1 MAVQSAVGNFLS
13 TSLGSLV
20 YYLLVLW
27 AVLAGFGMALGEWQ
41 RTRNERVQRLLI
53 AMGGIVLVRAVYAVA
68 ALIASAGWIESEVV
82 LPPLERFVDTAS
94 IGFLAWGF
102 MPSPRHRVRTWDWL
116 LAVHVVLAVAVYLV
130 FTMLWGQALANGA
143 VSDYNGYWQST
154 VWLVWQLGL
163 ILLAG
168 YGAIRSQGGGWGTFL
183 PAMFVL
189 FVGGLAQWFFPP
201 DVPQVPGWQR
211 LANLVAYPLIAVAVY
226 QEIYAGL
233 RVRSRE
239 LQDISQASLDQI
251 KSLLNLFEAG
261 QQTSGSLDLSTV
273 LDNAVRGIARVL
285 DADQCAIV
293 FPEEGDSGTMRLVA
307 IYNPTRQGRGEA
319 VTFPLDYQLAVQQA
333 IRRKKP
339 VVVEDSENVQLK
351 VLFALLGSGETG
363 PLLVQPLLTRTDAVG
378 AIIAG
383 NARSRRSFTPNEVKL
398 CQSMAGQLVAAI
410 HNARRFQAAQN
421 QIQTLSKSQTEERRM
436 LQQAKVRIEQLANQL
451 AEARAESQELK
462 SSEHAVCEERDTLE
476 VQLANSRAEVETLS
490 AQLVVLETD
499 LAQAHAHVE
508 AQMRWQEE
516 EVSRLRAEWA
526 EGPGTEESTQ
536 AVLQGL
542 TVGVL
547 VTDARGVIQQANMAA
562 EALLDAEVE
571 ELKGLELAEIST
583 DEQWLRAVATAGE
596 GQAVRLTMQGAGNTL
611 MCDLAPLPHP
621 AGRLEEGQRLVAVLQ
636 DITAAMEEQRRHL
649 DAVAA
654 LAEELRTP
662 TTTII
667 NYADLLLGEAVGGLG
682 NAQHKFL
689 TRIKSVAERLAQM
702 ADALAREASPD
713 QPWRTEGAKPQR
725 QRVDVSQLIE
735 ATVAESSCQL
745 EDRSI
750 TLELDLADD
759 LPAVKTDPDYLRRVL
774 SNLLSN
780 ACLAS
785 SEGGQIRV
793 QAAEAPAIAGQEAAS
808 LNGDGFVMVSVI
820 DSGGG
825 LSDEALQ
832 QVFDQSR
839 PSQTPPGLGESGADL
854 ALAKMLVEAQGG
866 RLWVES
872 ENGVGTTF
880 RFVLPV
886 NDVGPGSDLSAGGS
900 LDARE
905 R

>member
-1 MAVQSAVGNFLS
+1 MTVQSAVGGIWSN
-13 TSLGSLV
+13 SLGSLV

-27 AVLAGFGMALGEWQ
+27 AALAGLGMAWGEWQ

-53 AMGGIVLVRAVYAVA
+53 AMGGVVLVRAVYAVV
-68 ALIASAGWIESEVV
+68 ALVASVYSVDVV
-82 LPPLERFVDTAS
+82 ILLPPLERFVDTAS
-94 IGFLAWGF
+94 ISFLAWGF
-102 MPSPRHRVRTWDWL
+102 MPSPGHKVRTWDWL
-116 LAVHVVLAVAVYLV
+116 LGVNVVLAVTVCVV
-130 FTMLWGQALANGA
+130 FTWLWGGVLAG
-143 VSDYNGYWQST
+143 VDIPDYNRYWQSI

-163 ILLAG
+163 VLLAS
-168 YGAIRSQGGGWGTFL
+168 YGAIRSRGGGWGTFV
-183 PAMFVL
+183 PAMLIL
-189 FVGGLAQWFFPP
+189 FVGGLAQWLFPP
-201 DVPQVPGWQR
+201 EVANLPVWQR
-211 LANLVAYPLIAVAVY
+211 VANLIAYPLIVVAVY
-226 QEIYAGL
+226 QEIFTGL

-339 VVVEDSENVQLK
+339 VVVEESENIQLK

-363 PLLVQPLLTRTDAVG
+363 PLLVQPLLTNTDAVG

-398 CQSMAGQLVAAI
+398 CQSMAGQLGAAI
-410 HNARRFQAAQN
+410 QNARRFQAAQD
-421 QIQTLSKSQTEERRM
+421 QIQTLSKSRTEDRRL
-436 LQQAKVRIEQLANQL
+436 LQQAKVRIQQLTDQL
-451 AEARAESQELK
+451 AEARAEAHEASQGLK
-462 SSEHAVCEERDTLE
+462 SWEESVR
-476 VQLANSRAEVETLS
+476 
-490 AQLVVLETD
+490 
-499 LAQAHAHVE
+499 
-508 AQMRWQEE
+508 
-516 EVSRLRAEWA
+516 
-526 EGPGTEESTQ
+526 EESTQ

-542 TVGVL
+542 TVGIL
-547 VTDARGVIQQANMAA
+547 VTDAHGVIQQANMAA
-562 EALLDAEVE
+562 EALLDADAE
-571 ELKGLELAEIST
+571 ELKGLELAEISS
-583 DEQWLRAVATAGE
+583 DERWLRAVATAGDGE
-596 GQAVRLTMQGAGNTL
+596 AVRLKMQGAGNTL
-611 MCDLAPLPHP
+611 MCDLAPLPHV
-621 AGRLEEGQRLVAVLQ
+621 GRSEEGQRLVVVFQ
-636 DITAAMEEQRRHL
+636 DITAAMEEQRQRLNLVQDL
-649 DAVAA
+649 DALRVQDRLA

-667 NYADLLLGEAVGGLG
+667 NYADLLLGEAVGGLS

-689 TRIKSVAERLAQM
+689 ARIKSVAERIAQM
-702 ADALAREASPD
+702 ADDLAREASPD
-713 QPWRTEGAKPQR
+713 PLQTKSQR
-725 QRVDVSQLIE
+725 QRVDVRQLIE
-735 ATVAESSCQL
+735 TTVAESYRQL

-750 TLELDLADD
+750 TLELELPDD
-759 LPAVKTDPDYLRRVL
+759 LPAVKTDPDCLRRVL
-774 SNLLSN
+774 SDLLSN

-785 SEGGQIRV
+785 AEGGQIRV
-793 QAAEAPAIAGQEAAS
+793 QAAEAPAVVEQEAVS

-832 QVFDQSR
+832 QVFDRSR
-839 PSQTPPGLGESGADL
+839 PSQTPPGLGESGAGL
-854 ALAKMLVEAQGG
+854 AWAKTLVEAQGG

-886 NDVGPGSDLSAGGS
+886 NDVG
-900 LDARE
+900 
-905 R
+905 

>member
-1 MAVQSAVGNFLS
+1 MTVQSAVGGIWSN
-13 TSLGSLV
+13 SLGSLV

-27 AVLAGFGMALGEWQ
+27 AALAGLGMAWGEWQ

-53 AMGGIVLVRAVYAVA
+53 AMGGVVLVRAVYAVV
-68 ALIASAGWIESEVV
+68 ALVASVYSFDVV
-82 LPPLERFVDTAS
+82 ILLPPLERFVDTAS

-102 MPSPRHRVRTWDWL
+102 MPSPGHKVRTWDWL
-116 LAVHVVLAVAVYLV
+116 LGVNVVLAVTVCVV
-130 FTMLWGQALANGA
+130 FTWLWGGVLAG
-143 VSDYNGYWQST
+143 VDIPDYNRYWQSI

-163 ILLAG
+163 VLLAS
-168 YGAIRSQGGGWGTFL
+168 YGAIRSRGGGWGTFV
-183 PAMFVL
+183 PAMLIL
-189 FVGGLAQWFFPP
+189 FVGGLAQWLFPP
-201 DVPQVPGWQR
+201 EVANLPVWQR
-211 LANLVAYPLIAVAVY
+211 VANLIAYPLIVVAVY
-226 QEIYAGL
+226 QEIFAGL

-339 VVVEDSENVQLK
+339 VVVEESENIQLK

-363 PLLVQPLLTRTDAVG
+363 PLLVQPLLTNTDAVG

-398 CQSMAGQLVAAI
+398 CQSMAGQLGAAI
-410 HNARRFQAAQN
+410 QNARRFQAAQD
-421 QIQTLSKSQTEERRM
+421 QIQTLSKSRTEDRRL
-436 LQQAKVRIEQLANQL
+436 LQQAKVRIQQLTDQL
-451 AEARAESQELK
+451 AEARAEAHEASQGLK
-462 SSEHAVCEERDTLE
+462 SWEESVR
-476 VQLANSRAEVETLS
+476 
-490 AQLVVLETD
+490 
-499 LAQAHAHVE
+499 
-508 AQMRWQEE
+508 
-516 EVSRLRAEWA
+516 
-526 EGPGTEESTQ
+526 EESTQ

-542 TVGVL
+542 TVGIL
-547 VTDARGVIQQANMAA
+547 VTDAHGVIQQANMAA
-562 EALLDAEVE
+562 EALLDADAE
-571 ELKGLELAEIST
+571 ELKGLELAEISS
-583 DEQWLRAVATAGE
+583 DERWLRAVATAGDGE
-596 GQAVRLTMQGAGNTL
+596 AVRLKMQGAGNTL
-611 MCDLAPLPHP
+611 MCDLAPLPHV
-621 AGRLEEGQRLVAVLQ
+621 GRSEEGQRLVVVFQ
-636 DITAAMEEQRRHL
+636 DITAAMEEQRQRLNLVQDL
-649 DAVAA
+649 DALRVQDRLA

-667 NYADLLLGEAVGGLG
+667 NYADLLLGEAVGGLS

-689 TRIKSVAERLAQM
+689 ARIKSVAERIAQM
-702 ADALAREASPD
+702 ADDLAREASPD
-713 QPWRTEGAKPQR
+713 PLQTKSQR
-725 QRVDVSQLIE
+725 QRVDVRQLIE
-735 ATVAESSCQL
+735 TTVAESYRQL

-750 TLELDLADD
+750 TLELELPDD
-759 LPAVKTDPDYLRRVL
+759 LPAVKTDPDCLRRVL
-774 SNLLSN
+774 SDLLSN

-785 SEGGQIRV
+785 AEGGQIRV
-793 QAAEAPAIAGQEAAS
+793 QAAEAPAVVEQEAVS

-832 QVFDQSR
+832 QVFDRSR
-839 PSQTPPGLGESGADL
+839 PSQTPPGLGESGAGL
-854 ALAKMLVEAQGG
+854 AWAKTLVEAQGG

-886 NDVGPGSDLSAGGS
+886 NDVG
-900 LDARE
+900 
-905 R
+905 

>member
-1 MAVQSAVGNFLS
+1 MALLSSIGEILS
-13 TSLGSLV
+13 TREGSLV

-27 AVLAGFGMALGEWQ
+27 AVLACLGMAWGEWQ

-53 AMGGIVLVRAVYAVA
+53 AMGGMVLVRAVYAVG
-68 ALIASAGWIESEVV
+68 ALIASVGWVEGVFV

-94 IGFLAWGF
+94 ISFLAWGF

-116 LAVHVVLAVAVYLV
+116 LGVNVVLAAAVCLV
-130 FTMLWGQALANGA
+130 FTRLWGQALAGGDI
-143 VSDYNGYWQST
+143 SDYNGYWQSA

-163 ILLAG
+163 VLLAS
-168 YGAIRSQGGGWGTFL
+168 YGAVRSQGAGWGTFVS
-183 PAMFVL
+183 AMLIL
-189 FVGGLAQWFFPP
+189 FVGGLAQWLFPP
-201 DVPQVPGWQR
+201 KIANVPVWQR
-211 LANLVAYPLIAVAVY
+211 VANLVAYPLIAIAVY
-226 QEIYAGL
+226 QEIFAGL

-261 QQTSGSLDLSTV
+261 QHTSGSLDLSTV

-339 VVVEDSENVQLK
+339 VVVEQSENIQLK

-363 PLLVQPLLTRTDAVG
+363 PLLVQPLLTKTDAVG

-383 NARSRRSFTPNEVKL
+383 NARSRRPFTPNEVKL
-398 CQSMAGQLVAAI
+398 CQSMAGQLGAAI
-410 HNARRFQAAQN
+410 QNARRFQAAQD
-421 QIQTLSKSQTEERRM
+421 QIQTLSRSQTEERRL
-436 LQQAKVRIEQLANQL
+436 LQQAKVRIQQLTDQL
-451 AEARAESQELK
+451 AEARVESQELK
-462 SSEHAVCEERDTLE
+462 SSEETIREERDALE
-476 VQLANSRAEVETLS
+476 IQLARVQAEADTLS
-490 AQLVVLETD
+490 ARLVALETD
-499 LAQAHAHVE
+499 LAQAHAHAE
-508 AQMRWQEE
+508 AQLRWQEE
-516 EVSRLRAEWA
+516 ELSRLQAEWA
-526 EGPGTEESTQ
+526 EGAGTEESTQ

-547 VTDARGVIQQANMAA
+547 VTDAHGVIQQTNMAA
-562 EALLDAEVE
+562 EALLDAHVD
-571 ELKGLELAEIST
+571 ELKGLELAEISN
-583 DEQWLRAVATAGE
+583 DEQWLRAVATAGD

-611 MCDLAPLPHP
+611 MCDLAPLPP
-621 AGRLEEGQRLVAVLQ
+621 PVGRPEEGQRLVVVFQ
-636 DITAAMEEQRRHL
+636 DITAAMEEQRQRLNIVQDL
-649 DAVAA
+649 DAVRVQERLA

-682 NAQHKFL
+682 SAQHKFL
-689 TRIKSVAERLAQM
+689 TRIKSVAERMAQM
-702 ADALAREASPD
+702 ANDLVREVSPD
-713 QPWRTEGAKPQR
+713 QEPVKPQR
-725 QRVDVSQLIE
+725 QRVDVSRFIE
-735 ATVAESSCQL
+735 ATVAESYCQW
-745 EDRSI
+745 EDGSI
-750 TLELDLADD
+750 TLELDLPDD

-785 SEGGQIRV
+785 AEGGQVRV
-793 QAAEAPAIAGQEAAS
+793 QAAGAPAVVEQEAAP

-839 PSQTPPGLGESGADL
+839 PSRTPPGLGESGAGL
-854 ALAKMLVEAQGG
+854 ALARTLVEAQGG

-880 RFVLPV
+880 RFILPV
-886 NDVGPGSDLSAGGS
+886 NDVG
-900 LDARE
+900 
-905 R
+905 